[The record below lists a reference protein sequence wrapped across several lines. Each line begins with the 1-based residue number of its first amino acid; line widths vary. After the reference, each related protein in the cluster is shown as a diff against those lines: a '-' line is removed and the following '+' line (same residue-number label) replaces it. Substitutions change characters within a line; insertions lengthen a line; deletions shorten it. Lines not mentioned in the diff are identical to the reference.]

1 MYCVIGVDAG
11 FRCLLFYCLCL
22 VFVLL
27 IVLIVW
33 FFGGF
38 GLDFGCLLVLR
49 TELLVFSCDF
59 SCFVLFVLVC
69 WLADVV
75 AVGFAIALL
84 VIVWRLVWWVP
95 VLARSFHLRLVSLW
109 L

>member
-1 MYCVIGVDAG
+1 MFAVLVYCVIGVDAG

-27 IVLIVW
+27 IALIVW

-59 SCFVLFVLVC
+59 WLFC
-69 WLADVV
+69 
-75 AVGFAIALL
+75 AVWYWFAG
-84 VIVWRLVWWVP
+84 
-95 VLARSFHLRLVSLW
+95 
-109 L
+109 